1 MISQPII
8 HRIIPLYDMPSVFK
22 DECSSKNQFQNLVK
36 QKSHMN
42 VALIVIIFNPIY
54 LNLET
59 SM

>member
-22 DECSSKNQFQNLVK
+22 DECSSKNQFQNLVN

-42 VALIVIIFNPIY
+42 VALIVNNIPS
-54 LNLET
+54 NL
-59 SM
+59 S